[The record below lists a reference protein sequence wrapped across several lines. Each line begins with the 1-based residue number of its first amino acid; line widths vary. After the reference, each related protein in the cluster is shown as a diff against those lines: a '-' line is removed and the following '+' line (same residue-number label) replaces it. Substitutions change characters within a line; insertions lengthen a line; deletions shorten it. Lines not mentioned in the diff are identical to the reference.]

1 MFLERSTPINYLLYA
16 AESSVTGR
24 ALLDALKE
32 QGVDIRGGTKIPEA
46 ELGTLIRWGATSP
59 VARKPKRVLNSM
71 KAIQAASNKRE
82 ALNIMRASGVNV
94 PTVLNAGEVKLEH
107 LPVLGRKDHHV
118 GANDI
123 ILCMNMRDVE
133 RAKAAGCSHF
143 SKYIP
148 TKAEYRVHV
157 FGDQIIK
164 TSQKILTEP
173 ELATQPWI
181 RNLGAGYTFR
191 QSENR
196 LSGASRGMAIDA
208 VHALGLNFGA
218 VDVIISDDDQ
228 TYILEVNTAPG
239 LQTDTSIEAYLE
251 QFKQAIK

>member
-1 MFLERSTPINYLLYA
+1 M
-16 AESSVTGR
+16 TGR

-32 QGVDIRGGTKIPEA
+32 EGVDIRGGTKIPEV
-46 ELGTLIRWGATSP
+46 EVGTLIRWGATGK
-59 VARKPKRVLNSM
+59 VGRKPRKVLNRM
-71 KAIQAASNKRE
+71 DAIARASNKRE
-82 ALNIMRASGVNV
+82 ALNIMRAAGINV
-94 PTVLNAGEVKLEH
+94 PVVLNADEVRLEH

-123 ILCMNMRDVE
+123 VLCMNLRDVD
-133 RAKAAGCSHF
+133 RARAAGCSHF

-191 QSENR
+191 QSEQR
-196 LSGASRGMAIDA
+196 LSGAARGMAIDA
-208 VHALGLNFGA
+208 VNALGLTFGA
-218 VDVIISDDDQ
+218 VDVIVSDDDQ

-239 LQTDTSIEAYLE
+239 LQTDTSLEAYLE
-251 QFKQAIK
+251 QFKRAIN